1 MTVSQTDNPAAP
13 LVSRC
18 GLAVSGAQGMGR
30 SLYTQLMLSLLQDPH
45 LHLLTTI
52 GQMLVF

>member
-1 MTVSQTDNPAAP
+1 VSQTDNPAAP